1 MQSMPPRS
9 SPSASSDHHVTT
21 AGSSLA
27 SIRKSQPTHLHNVDI
42 YIWEISYQS
51 AMNFQRDLKSPFVT
65 SAPSPFTTDSGTSP
79 QPQQPHQSP
88 TEDVDQ
94 HRPVSPTTPATID
107 TELSIS
113 PPGDVLPAHSRG
125 NRYFK
130 SKEARCSCH
139 VLTTVGRRALCPE
152 CRAYTSK
159 RSFNMKRHR
168 KACNKNAATGRAKAA
183 ERRSYGREC
192 LARRRSENDMR
203 AWRANDK
210 FYR

>member
-51 AMNFQRDLKSPFVT
+51 AMNFQRDFSSLFVT
-65 SAPSPFTTDSGTSP
+65 SAPSPFNIDSGTSP

-88 TEDVDQ
+88 AEDVDQ

-125 NRYFK
+125 NR
-130 SKEARCSCH
+130 
-139 VLTTVGRRALCPE
+139 RALCPE

-168 KACNKNAATGRAKAA
+168 KACNKKAATGRAKAT
-183 ERRSYGREC
+183 ESIRSRVSG
-192 LARRRSENDMR
+192 ATP
-203 AWRANDK
+203 
-210 FYR
+210 F